1 MPYATAKPTEQRRLP
16 RDSRVDLLRGLA
28 LLMIFI
34 DHVPGNF
41 LGLITLRAYGFC
53 DAAELFVMSSGFS
66 SMMAYGGCFARDG
79 VWVGVRRVALR
90 CLRLYVF
97 QVALLVAVL
106 IIVGGWIW
114 VFGVQPESGAPFVH
128 SGLEG
133 LLHGMLLHAQPAS
146 LNILPMYIILLA
158 LFPLM
163 YGLIRISPW
172 LALVVSGSVWALV
185 NFDPSI
191 NLTNWLGGG
200 GWFFNPFAWQF
211 LFVIGALG
219 AVLLRR
225 YDGNLPGPLSLRIV
239 AWSYLGFALVAA
251 TPWILWGWS
260 DYDLF
265 GVVPDKTTLAPLRLL
280 NVLALA
286 TLALGSL
293 RFRALSEWAGVRFV
307 VVCGKHSL
315 EVFALATILA
325 MICRLAFRTFGVT
338 LATQVLAN
346 GLGLGLMIGLALLL
360 ERGRRPAPASSVGAA
375 KPLIHTPAE

>member
-1 MPYATAKPTEQRRLP
+1 MPDTTEISAEQRRLP

-28 LLMIFI
+28 LAMIFI

-53 DAAELFVMSSGFS
+53 DAAELFVASSGFS
-66 SMMAYGGCFARDG
+66 SMLAYGGCFARDG
-79 VWVGVRRVALR
+79 MWVGVRRVALR
-90 CLRLYVF
+90 CVRLYLF
-97 QVALLVAVL
+97 QVMLLIAVMV
-106 IIVGGWIW
+106 IVGGWLW
-114 VFGVQPESGAPFVH
+114 VFGIEPESGAPFVR
-128 SGLEG
+128 SGLRG
-133 LLHGMLLHAQPAS
+133 LFHGMLLHAQPAS

-172 LALVVSGSVWALV
+172 LALIVSGSVWALV

-225 YDGNLPGPLSLRIV
+225 YGGNLPHPLWLRIA
-239 AWSYLGFALVAA
+239 AWSYLGFALIAA
-251 TPWILWGWS
+251 TPWIVWGWS
-260 DYDLF
+260 DYDPF
-265 GVVPDKTTLAPLRLL
+265 GLAPDKTTLAPLRLF

-286 TLALGSL
+286 ALALGSL
-293 RFRALSEWAGVRFV
+293 RFRALAEWRGARWL

-325 MICRLAFRTFGVT
+325 MICRLTFRTFGVT
-338 LATQVLAN
+338 LLTQVLAN
-346 GLGLGLMIGLALLL
+346 GLGLGLMIALALLL
-360 ERGRRPAPASSVGAA
+360 ERGRHRKTALTVAAA
-375 KPLIHTPAE
+375 KPLVHTPAE